1 MLQNLIFDKRFRSIS
16 FQIFLF
22 LFVIFLFYWFA
33 QNASNNITARGD
45 KFGFDFLNN
54 SSGFSILPTLGTWL
68 MDYEVGKSTYLDVYF
83 IGIINTLVIAFTGVI
98 ATTLLG
104 FLIGIFRLSNN
115 IVLKFFSSVYVEMFR
130 NIPLLIHLFFWYFAV
145 LRAVP
150 GKREKIDVLGSYAG
164 INVTGLYIPKPLFFD
179 GSTIFLFSILF
190 SIALAFFMTSYTNN
204 LRIKTGQQLPLF
216 QINLGIIFLIPTF
229 VFLFLTY
236 QSGAP
241 IEFQIPEF
249 KTDGPKL
256 KQGFVKGIGMS
267 VHPEMIALWLA
278 LVLYTAA
285 FIAEIVRAGI
295 TAIHKGQTEA
305 SLATGMTKS
314 NTLRLIIIPQAL
326 RVIVPPLTSQ
336 YLNLTKNSSLAV
348 AIAYPELVSVFA
360 GTALN
365 QVGRE
370 VEMIFMMALVYL
382 TFSLITSLFM
392 NWFNHRIKLV
402 EK

>member
-241 IEFQIPEF
+241 LEFQIPEF

-256 KQGFVKGIGMS
+256 KQGFVKGVGMS
-267 VHPEMIALWLA
+267 VHPEMIALWMA

-305 SLATGMTKS
+305 SLATGMTKG

>member
-1 MLQNLIFDKRFRSIS
+1 MIQNLIFDKRFRSIA

-22 LFVIFLFYWFA
+22 LTVIFLFYWFA
-33 QNASNNITARGD
+33 QNASNNISARGD
-45 KFGFDFLNN
+45 RFGFDFLNN
-54 SSGFSILPTLGTWL
+54 TSGFSILPTLGTWL
-68 MDYEVGKSTYLDVYF
+68 FDYQVGKSTYLDVFF
-83 IGIINTLVIAFTGVI
+83 IGIVNTLVIAITGI
-98 ATTLLG
+98 FATTFLG

-115 IVLKFFSSVYVEMFR
+115 VVLKFFSSVYIEMFR

-164 INVTGLYIPKPLFFD
+164 INVTGLYIPKPLFLD
-179 GSTIFLFSILF
+179 GSGIFLFSVIL
-190 SIALAFFMTSYTNN
+190 SIVLAFVMSSYASR
-204 LRIKTGQQLPLF
+204 LRKETGQQLPLF
-216 QINLGIIFLIPTF
+216 QINLGIIFIIPAIVFTF
-229 VFLFLTY
+229 LSLKSGFPVEL
-236 QSGAP
+236 QS
-241 IEFQIPEF
+241 PEF
-249 KTDGPKL
+249 ITDGPKL
-256 KQGFVKGIGMS
+256 KQGFSRNAGMNI
-267 VHPEMIALWLA
+267 HPEMIALWMA

-370 VEMIFMMALVYL
+370 IEMIFMMALVYL
-382 TFSLITSLFM
+382 FFSLITSLFM
-392 NWFNHRIKLV
+392 NWFNYRIKLV
-402 EK
+402 ER

>member
-190 SIALAFFMTSYTNN
+190 SIALAFFMTSYSNN

-241 IEFQIPEF
+241 LEFQIPEF

>member
-241 IEFQIPEF
+241 LEFQIPEF

-392 NWFNHRIKLV
+392 NWFNHRIKLI

>member
-54 SSGFSILPTLGTWL
+54 SSGFSILPTLGTWV

-83 IGIINTLVIAFTGVI
+83 IGIINTLVIAFTGII

-104 FLIGIFRLSNN
+104 FIIGIFRLSNN

-179 GSTIFLFSILF
+179 GSTIFLFSILI
-190 SIALAFFMTSYTNN
+190 SIALAFFMSSYTNK
-204 LRIKTGQQLPLF
+204 LRKETGQQLPLF
-216 QINLGIIFLIPTF
+216 QINIGIIFLIPTF
-229 VFLFLTY
+229 VFMFLTY
-236 QSGAP
+236 QYGAP
-241 IEFQIPEF
+241 VEFQIPEF

-256 KQGFVKGIGMS
+256 KQGFVKGVGMS

>member
-190 SIALAFFMTSYTNN
+190 SIALAFFMTSYTNK

-236 QSGAP
+236 QSGVP
-241 IEFQIPEF
+241 LEFQIPEF

>member
-22 LFVIFLFYWFA
+22 LFVILLFYWFA

-83 IGIINTLVIAFTGVI
+83 IGIINTLVIAFTGII

-104 FLIGIFRLSNN
+104 FIIGIFRLSNN

-150 GKREKIDVLGSYAG
+150 GKREKLDVLGSYAG

-190 SIALAFFMTSYTNN
+190 SIALAFFMTSYANN
-204 LRIKTGQQLPLF
+204 LRKKTGQQLPLF
-216 QINLGIIFLIPTF
+216 QINLGIIFLVPTF

-241 IEFQIPEF
+241 VEFQIPEF

-305 SLATGMTKS
+305 SLATGMTKG

>member
-1 MLQNLIFDKRFRSIS
+1 MIQNLIFDKRFRSIA

-22 LFVIFLFYWFA
+22 LTVIFLFYWFA
-33 QNASNNITARGD
+33 QNASNNISARGD
-45 KFGFDFLNN
+45 RFGFDFLNN
-54 SSGFSILPTLGTWL
+54 TSGFSILPTLGTWVF
-68 MDYEVGKSTYLDVYF
+68 DYQVGKSTYLDVFF
-83 IGIINTLVIAFTGVI
+83 IGIVNTLVIAITGI
-98 ATTLLG
+98 FATTFLG

-115 IVLKFFSSVYVEMFR
+115 VVLKFFSSVYIEMFR

-164 INVTGLYIPKPLFFD
+164 INVTGLYIPKPLFLD
-179 GSTIFLFSILF
+179 GSGIFLFSVIL
-190 SIALAFFMTSYTNN
+190 SIILAFVMSSYAFR
-204 LRIKTGQQLPLF
+204 LRKETGKQLPLF
-216 QINLGIIFLIPTF
+216 QINLGIIFIIPAIVFTF
-229 VFLFLTY
+229 LSLK
-236 QSGAP
+236 SGFPVELQA
-241 IEFQIPEF
+241 PEF
-249 KTDGPKL
+249 ITDGPKL
-256 KQGFVKGIGMS
+256 KQGFSRNAGMNI
-267 VHPEMIALWLA
+267 HPEMIALWMA

-370 VEMIFMMALVYL
+370 IEMIFMMALVYL
-382 TFSLITSLFM
+382 FFSLITSLFM
-392 NWFNHRIKLV
+392 NWFNYRIKLV
-402 EK
+402 ER

>member
-1 MLQNLIFDKRFRSIS
+1 MLQNLIFDKRFRSLS
-16 FQIFLF
+16 FQILLF

-190 SIALAFFMTSYTNN
+190 SIALAFFMTSYSNN

-241 IEFQIPEF
+241 LEFQIPEF

-256 KQGFVKGIGMS
+256 KQGFVKGVGMS

-305 SLATGMTKS
+305 SLATGMTKG

>member
-22 LFVIFLFYWFA
+22 LFVILLFYWFA

-83 IGIINTLVIAFTGVI
+83 IGIINTLVIAFTGII

-104 FLIGIFRLSNN
+104 FIIGIFRLSNN

-150 GKREKIDVLGSYAG
+150 GKREKLDVLGSYAG

-190 SIALAFFMTSYTNN
+190 SIALAFFMTSYANN
-204 LRIKTGQQLPLF
+204 LRKKTGQQLPLF
-216 QINLGIIFLIPTF
+216 QINIGIIFLIPTILI
-229 VFLFLTY
+229 LFLTY

-241 IEFQIPEF
+241 VEFQIPEF

-305 SLATGMTKS
+305 SFATGMTKS

>member
-22 LFVIFLFYWFA
+22 LFVILLFYWFA

-83 IGIINTLVIAFTGVI
+83 IGIINTLVIAFTGII

-104 FLIGIFRLSNN
+104 FIIGIFRLSNN

-150 GKREKIDVLGSYAG
+150 GKREKLDVLGSYAG

-190 SIALAFFMTSYTNN
+190 SIALAFFMTSYANN
-204 LRIKTGQQLPLF
+204 LRKKTGQQLPLF
-216 QINLGIIFLIPTF
+216 QINLGIIFLVPIF

-241 IEFQIPEF
+241 VEFQIPEF